1 MFAMVKIFQGDAKKG
16 RMNGVCCAVGC
27 GGGVGI
33 SQNIQ
38 EKHSIHQRAGRVHCC
53 QSTSLKLPPILIF
66 FYLYYI
72 SFSARREYLNVIR
85 VELIAQP
92 LAVDGEDGE
101 VVRGVGGHHDPLPA
115 QTERGGR
122 RQLGSS
128 LECPGK

>member
-1 MFAMVKIFQGDAKKG
+1 MFAMVKIFQGDAKKRANEWG
-16 RMNGVCCAVGC
+16 LLCSGLWRRSGDLAKYSREALHSSVG
-27 GGGVGI
+27 
-33 SQNIQ
+33 
-38 EKHSIHQRAGRVHCC
+38 GRVHCC
-53 QSTSLKLPPILIF
+53 QSTSLKLPQIRISFILLCF
-66 FYLYYI
+66 
-72 SFSARREYLNVIR
+72 FSARREYLDVIR

>member
-1 MFAMVKIFQGDAKKG
+1 
-16 RMNGVCCAVGC
+16 MNVVCCAVGC
-27 GGGVGI
+27 GGGVRI

-38 EKHSIHQRAGRVHCC
+38 EKHSIHQRIAAN
-53 QSTSLKLPPILIF
+53 QLLSNYPKFLFPLSYSSF
-66 FYLYYI
+66 
-72 SFSARREYLNVIR
+72 FSARREYLNVIR

-101 VVRGVGGHHDPLPA
+101 VVRGVGRHHDPLPA

>member
-1 MFAMVKIFQGDAKKG
+1 M
-16 RMNGVCCAVGC
+16 
-27 GGGVGI
+27 GI

-53 QSTSLKLPPILIF
+53 QSTSLKLPQIRISFILLCF
-66 FYLYYI
+66 
-72 SFSARREYLNVIR
+72 FSARREYLDVIR

-101 VVRGVGGHHDPLPA
+101 VVRWVGGHHDPLPA

>member
-1 MFAMVKIFQGDAKKG
+1 MCSGLWRRSGDLAKYS
-16 RMNGVCCAVGC
+16 REALHSSA
-27 GGGVGI
+27 GGEGALLPI
-33 SQNIQ
+33 NFSQITPNC
-38 EKHSIHQRAGRVHCC
+38 S
-53 QSTSLKLPPILIF
+53 F
-66 FYLYYI
+66 
-72 SFSARREYLNVIR
+72 FSARREYLDVIR

>member
-1 MFAMVKIFQGDAKKG
+1 MEEEWGSRKIFKRSTPFISG
-16 RMNGVCCAVGC
+16 REGALLPINF
-27 GGGVGI
+27 
-33 SQNIQ
+33 SQITPN
-38 EKHSIHQRAGRVHCC
+38 SYF
-53 QSTSLKLPPILIF
+53 L
-66 FYLYYI
+66 YLTLVF
-72 SFSARREYLNVIR
+72 FSARREYLDVIR

>member
-1 MFAMVKIFQGDAKKG
+1 MFAMVKIFQGDAKKRANEWG
-16 RMNGVCCAVGC
+16 LLCSGLWRRSGTLAKYSREALHSSA
-27 GGGVGI
+27 GGEGALLPI
-33 SQNIQ
+33 NFSQITPN
-38 EKHSIHQRAGRVHCC
+38 SYF
-53 QSTSLKLPPILIF
+53 L
-66 FYLYYI
+66 YLTLV
-72 SFSARREYLNVIR
+72 FSAQREYLDVIR